1 MPPNNPAASLQYHA
15 RAIEA
20 PPVAWSLTAS
30 LNASAFAECGEAIV
44 ATSSERGGR
53 QGITKR
59 YPDTLANDRV
69 ELIVQPGDIHALL
82 GENGADKSTLVKIIY
97 GVVAADPR
105 SRFKS
110 GSAS

>member
-1 MPPNNPAASLQYHA
+1 MELDCLVERQRLCGVRRGDRRNVV
-15 RAIEA
+15 RA
-20 PPVAWSLTAS
+20 W
-30 LNASAFAECGEAIV
+30 
-44 ATSSERGGR
+44 GR